1 MEGVIFIVIL
11 FFIIIYFILK
21 SSGKSYKN
29 YRRRFYPYKNRNY
42 NQYNK
47 QNKVEKSKVERNLE
61 YMADG
66 KIRVK
71 RIMNKEENQI
81 YYTILKIFKSS
92 YNINTQVSFKAFL
105 DAEYGTKSWLSFRD
119 FYCDFL
125 LTYKIGDNYHKP
137 AAVIEYH
144 GGGHYGDSLE
154 SKSRVMEND
163 IIKNEVLNKVGI
175 KIFIIKE
182 DDIKNERKYIDNKK
196 LETFLQNIY
205 SQIKSWN
212 IKNKRTIKLT
222 N

>member
-1 MEGVIFIVIL
+1 MEAFLSIIVL
-11 FFIIIYFILK
+11 FIIVVYFISK
-21 SSGKSYKN
+21 SSKYVDYGRK
-29 YRRRFYPYKNRNY
+29 RRFYKNKWD

-47 QNKVEKSKVERNLE
+47 QSKVERSLE

-66 KIRVK
+66 RIRVK

-81 YYTILKIFKSS
+81 YYTILKIFKNS

-125 LTYKIGDNYHKP
+125 LTYKIGEDYHKP

-144 GGGHYGDSLE
+144 GGGHYGDSAE
-154 SKSRVMEND
+154 SKNRVIEND
-163 IIKNEVLNKVGI
+163 YIKNEVLNKVGI

-182 DDIKNERKYIDNKK
+182 EDIKNDKRYIDNKK
-196 LETFLQNIY
+196 LEELLISIY
-205 SQIKSWN
+205 SQIKSLE
-212 IKNKRTIKLT
+212 NKKLS
-222 N
+222 

>member
-1 MEGVIFIVIL
+1 MKKFLINLL
-11 FFIIIYFILK
+11 FGNSK
-21 SSGKSYKN
+21 KN
-29 YRRRFYPYKNRNY
+29 FYPYKKRY
-42 NQYNK
+42 NQY
-47 QNKVEKSKVERNLE
+47 QNKNQNKIEKNLK
-61 YMADG
+61 YMSDG
-66 KIRVK
+66 EIKIK

-81 YYTILKIFKSS
+81 YYTILKIFKNG

-125 LTYKIGDNYHKP
+125 ITYKIGEDYHKP

-144 GGGHYGDSLE
+144 GGGHYGDSIE

-182 DDIKNERKYIDNKK
+182 DDIKNDKKYIDNKK

-205 SQIKSWN
+205 SQIKSWVYKKTN
-212 IKNKRTIKLT
+212 NKLT

>member
-1 MEGVIFIVIL
+1 MEAFLSIIVL
-11 FFIIIYFILK
+11 FIIVVYLISK
-21 SSGKSYKN
+21 SSKYNGYGKK
-29 YRRRFYPYKNRNY
+29 RRFYKWN

-47 QNKVEKSKVERNLE
+47 QSKVEKSLE
-61 YMADG
+61 YMVDG

-81 YYTILKIFKSS
+81 YYTILKIFKNS

-125 LTYKIGDNYHKP
+125 LTHKIGEDYHKP

-144 GGGHYGDSLE
+144 GGGHYGDSAE
-154 SKSRVMEND
+154 SKNRVIEND
-163 IIKNEVLNKVGI
+163 YIKNEVLNKVGI

-182 DDIKNERKYIDNKK
+182 EDIKNDKRYIDNKK
-196 LETFLQNIY
+196 LKELLISIY
-205 SQIKSWN
+205 SQIKPLE
-212 IKNKRTIKLT
+212 NKKLS
-222 N
+222 

>member
-1 MEGVIFIVIL
+1 MEAFLSIIVL
-11 FFIIIYFILK
+11 FIIVVYFIYK
-21 SSGKSYKN
+21 SSKYVGYCRK
-29 YRRRFYPYKNRNY
+29 RRFYKNKWN

-47 QNKVEKSKVERNLE
+47 QSKVERSLE

-81 YYTILKIFKSS
+81 YYTILKIFKNS

-125 LTYKIGDNYHKP
+125 LTYKIGEDYHKP

-144 GGGHYGDSLE
+144 GGGHYGDSAE
-154 SKSRVMEND
+154 SKNRVIEND
-163 IIKNEVLNKVGI
+163 YIKNEVLNKVGI

-182 DDIKNERKYIDNKK
+182 EDIKNDKKYIDNKK
-196 LETFLQNIY
+196 LEELLISIY
-205 SQIKSWN
+205 SQIKSLE
-212 IKNKRTIKLT
+212 NKKLS
-222 N
+222 

>member
-1 MEGVIFIVIL
+1 MEAFLSIIVLFVIVV
-11 FFIIIYFILK
+11 YFIYK
-21 SSGKSYKN
+21 SSKYVGYGRK
-29 YRRRFYPYKNRNY
+29 RRFYKNKWN

-47 QNKVEKSKVERNLE
+47 QSKVERSLE
-61 YMADG
+61 YMSDE

-81 YYTILKIFKSS
+81 YYTILKIFKNS

-125 LTYKIGDNYHKP
+125 LTYKIGEDYHKP

-144 GGGHYGDSLE
+144 GGGHYGDSAE
-154 SKSRVMEND
+154 SKNRVIEND
-163 IIKNEVLNKVGI
+163 YIKNEVLNKVGI

-182 DDIKNERKYIDNKK
+182 EDIKNDKKYIDNKK
-196 LETFLQNIY
+196 LEGLLISIY
-205 SQIKSWN
+205 SQIKSLE
-212 IKNKRTIKLT
+212 NKKLSY
-222 N
+222 

>member
-1 MEGVIFIVIL
+1 MEAFLSIIVL
-11 FFIIIYFILK
+11 FIIVVYFISK
-21 SSGKSYKN
+21 SSKYICYGRK
-29 YRRRFYPYKNRNY
+29 RRFYKNKWN

-47 QNKVEKSKVERNLE
+47 QSKVERSLE

-81 YYTILKIFKSS
+81 YYTILKIFKNS

-105 DAEYGTKSWLSFRD
+105 DVEYGTKSWLSFRD

-125 LTYKIGDNYHKP
+125 LTYKIGEDYHKP

-144 GGGHYGDSLE
+144 GGGHYGDSAE
-154 SKSRVMEND
+154 SKNRVIEND
-163 IIKNEVLNKVGI
+163 YIKNEVLNKVGI

-182 DDIKNERKYIDNKK
+182 EDIKNDKKYIDNKK
-196 LETFLQNIY
+196 LEELLISIY
-205 SQIKSWN
+205 SQIKSLE
-212 IKNKRTIKLT
+212 NKKLY
-222 N
+222 

>member
-1 MEGVIFIVIL
+1 MEAFLSIIVL
-11 FFIIIYFILK
+11 FIIVVYFISK
-21 SSGKSYKN
+21 SSKYVGYGRK
-29 YRRRFYPYKNRNY
+29 RRFYKNKWN

-47 QNKVEKSKVERNLE
+47 QSKVERSLE

-81 YYTILKIFKSS
+81 YYTILKIFKNS

-125 LTYKIGDNYHKP
+125 LTYKIGEDYHKP

-144 GGGHYGDSLE
+144 GGGHYGDSAE
-154 SKSRVMEND
+154 SKNRVIEND
-163 IIKNEVLNKVGI
+163 YIKNEVLNKVGI
-175 KIFIIKE
+175 KIFIIK
-182 DDIKNERKYIDNKK
+182 
-196 LETFLQNIY
+196 
-205 SQIKSWN
+205 
-212 IKNKRTIKLT
+212 
-222 N
+222 

>member
-1 MEGVIFIVIL
+1 MEEFIL
-11 FFIIIYFILK
+11 FIIISFCIIVYFISK
-21 SSGKSYKN
+21 ISRKSYNN
-29 YRRRFYPYKNRNY
+29 YKRKRFYPYKNKNY

-47 QNKVEKSKVERNLE
+47 QSKVERSLE

-81 YYTILKIFKSS
+81 YYTILKIFKNG

-125 LTYKIGDNYHKP
+125 ITYKIGEDYHKP

-144 GGGHYGDSLE
+144 GGGHYGDSIE

-182 DDIKNERKYIDNKK
+182 DDIKNDKKYIDNKK

-205 SQIKSWN
+205 SQIKS
-212 IKNKRTIKLT
+212 
-222 N
+222 

>member
-1 MEGVIFIVIL
+1 MGAFLSIIVL
-11 FFIIIYFILK
+11 FIIVVYFISK
-21 SSGKSYKN
+21 SSKYVDYGRK
-29 YRRRFYPYKNRNY
+29 RRFYKNKWN

-47 QNKVEKSKVERNLE
+47 QSKVERSLE

-81 YYTILKIFKSS
+81 YYTILKIFKNS

-105 DAEYGTKSWLSFRD
+105 YAEYGTKSWLSFRD

-125 LTYKIGDNYHKP
+125 LTYKIGEDYHKP

-144 GGGHYGDSLE
+144 GGGHYGDSAE
-154 SKSRVMEND
+154 SKNRVIEND
-163 IIKNEVLNKVGI
+163 YIKNEVLNKVGI

-182 DDIKNERKYIDNKK
+182 EDIKNDKRYIDNKK
-196 LETFLQNIY
+196 LEELLISIY
-205 SQIKSWN
+205 SQIKSLE
-212 IKNKRTIKLT
+212 NKKLS
-222 N
+222 